1 MKKIIVILFLSFF
14 FNSPVLANSLGE
26 GLKKIDLNFKCKLA
40 LPEKQLKDI
49 SKEKRYLYFGFRE
62 YKLEN
67 QNVLLQ
73 LNFDQKDNIY
83 NLPLTVVQKFKGEK
97 KYKTKNMYLWFD
109 YYGSPVIFQRVL
121 YYYEDKT
128 FALVQHNYRIPEN
141 DNLKFKKK
149 LLSAIKIK
157 SDDKY
162 VKAISDL
169 TLEIDKYTD
178 KNKKMIS
185 LKAPYKC
192 DLI

>member
-67 QNVLLQ
+67 QNILLQ

-109 YYGSPVIFQRVL
+109 YYGSSVIFQRVL

-128 FALVQHNYRIPEN
+128 FALVQHNYRIPEK
-141 DNLKFKKK
+141 DNLKFKKTLK
-149 LLSAIKIK
+149 CYK
-157 SDDKY
+157 DK
-162 VKAISDL
+162 K
-169 TLEIDKYTD
+169 
-178 KNKKMIS
+178 
-185 LKAPYKC
+185 
-192 DLI
+192 

>member
-1 MKKIIVILFLSFF
+1 MKKILVVLFLSFF
-14 FNSPVLANSLGE
+14 FSSPILASSLGE
-26 GLKKIDLNFKCKLA
+26 GLKKVDLNFKCKLA

-49 SKEKRYLYFGFRE
+49 SKERRYLYFGFKE

-83 NLPLTVVQKFKGEK
+83 NLPLTLVQKFKGEK

-109 YYGSPVIFQRVL
+109 YYGSQVIFKRVL

-128 FALVQHNYRIPEN
+128 FALVQHNYRIPKN
-141 DNLKFKKK
+141 DNLNFKKK
-149 LLSAIKIK
+149 LLGAIKIK
-157 SDDKY
+157 SDDEY
-162 VKAISDL
+162 VKSISDL

-192 DLI
+192 NLI